1 MNITILKNRLLTM
14 EYTKFNNKRVV
25 NNNIILL
32 KYLNVK
38 NILHNFLQ

>member
-1 MNITILKNRLLTM
+1 M

-38 NILHNFLQ
+38 NILHNFLQW